1 MSDNSHTSILEN
13 EGVMDTLKNKN
24 FPNISLPNQD
34 GNLLNLYRIDTYRMV
49 LYFYPMTGRPDR
61 PLPDN
66 WNNIPGAKGC
76 TIQTCSFRD
85 YYDEIISLNAVPIC
99 ISCQSVDDN

>member
-1 MSDNSHTSILEN
+1 MSDNSHTSMLEN
-13 EGVMDTLKNKN
+13 ESVMNSLKNQI

-34 GNLLNLYRIDTYRMV
+34 GNLLNLHRLDTFRMV
-49 LYFYPMTGRPDR
+49 LYFYPLTGRPDR

-85 YYDEIISLNAVPIC
+85 NYDAVSYTHLTLPTKRI
-99 ISCQSVDDN
+99 V